1 MVIRYYSQSG
11 EDALAWSVFRNE
23 PPGFFIEVGAFDGRH
38 LSNTLSFEE
47 QGWTGVCVEA
57 HPDFVE
63 FCRANRKTCVHAAC
77 VAPGHTGKATF
88 LSEPLGVLS
97 GIRADLTQNLDG
109 RYASRGMTFA
119 GFTPV
124 EVPARTL
131 DEIIAEHK
139 LPRVDFLSIDVEGTE
154 IDVLAGFSMEAR
166 VIVAEANT
174 DAEFQRLH
182 RYMAGRGYTL
192 ARTLVQDCFFARQP
206 EDITTLSKATYDIV
220 TEATL
225 HPLGK
230 KATHPD
236 HAGRRH
242 ILDASGLRTLTVA
255 PTP

>member
-1 MVIRYYSQSG
+1 MAFRYYSPSG

-23 PPGFFIEVGAFDGRH
+23 PPGFFVEVGAFDGRH

-47 QGWTGVCVEA
+47 QGWTGICVEA
-57 HPDFVE
+57 HPDFID
-63 FCRANRKTCVHAAC
+63 FCRANRRTCVHAAC
-77 VAPGHTGKATF
+77 VAPGHAGKATF

-109 RYASRGMTFA
+109 RYASRGMAFA

-174 DAEFQRLH
+174 EAECGRLQ
-182 RYMAGRGYTL
+182 RYMTGRGYTL
-192 ARTLVQDCFFARQP
+192 ARTLVQNLFFARRP
-206 EDITTLSKATYDIV
+206 EDISILSAATFDIL

-225 HPLGK
+225 HPLGE
-230 KATHPD
+230 KATHPR
-236 HAGRRH
+236 HAGMRH
-242 ILDASGLRTLTVA
+242 ILGASGLRTV
-255 PTP
+255 